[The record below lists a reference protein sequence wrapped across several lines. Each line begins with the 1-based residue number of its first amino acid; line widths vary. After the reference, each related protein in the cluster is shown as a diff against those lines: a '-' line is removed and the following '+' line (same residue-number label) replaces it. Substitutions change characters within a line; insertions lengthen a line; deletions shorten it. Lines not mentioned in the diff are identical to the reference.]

1 MFRSNKAA
9 EPTIIGAGAVIEG
22 IVRVSGRV
30 QIDGRIEGTLEVEGE
45 VSVGPKGV
53 VDGELL
59 GTTLVIGGKATGKI
73 TARNHLHV
81 VSTGVVQGDVRYDTL
96 QVDRGGLIGGNTV
109 HAMEDEEEPAEEPAN
124 VRKLNSQAPPAVP
137 SAANA

>member
-1 MFRSNKAA
+1 MFRSSKEA

-22 IVRVSGRV
+22 IVRISGRV
-30 QIDGRIEGTLEVEGE
+30 QVDGRIEGTLEVDGD

-53 VDGELL
+53 VNGELM
-59 GTTLVIGGKATGKI
+59 GTTLVIGGTATGSVI
-73 TARNHLHV
+73 ARNHLHV

-109 HAMEDEEEPAEEPAN
+109 HEEEAPKGDAAK
-124 VRKLNSQAPPAVP
+124 VRKLNSQAPPP
-137 SAANA
+137 ISSAANG